1 MGKTDKIYLTPEQEK
16 WLVAHFKHTKNDEIK
31 ARLGISDSTLH
42 RMAREHGLKKSRQ
55 FMQKCQ
61 RATTEAAKASHLR
74 NGTYPPKG
82 YIIPKSA
89 ENRFKKGVSNR
100 DRLSPKRYREYM
112 EKRTA
117 TWKKTRDADRR
128 RFVFGLDQR
137 TNFRFV
143 QQPKAKVSYRYNM
156 KKKGYIT
163 DRERSI
169 IYYPSEDMRCPRA
182 EANAIKHNIRIL
194 PLPENQR

>member
-1 MGKTDKIYLTPEQEK
+1 MGKTSKIVLPPAQEK
-16 WLVAHFKHTKNDEIK
+16 WLINHFKHTKNEEIK

-42 RMAREHGLKKSRQ
+42 RMARELGLKKTRQ

-61 RATTEAAKASHLR
+61 RETTEAARASHIR
-74 NGTYPPKG
+74 NGTFPPKG
-82 YIIPKSA
+82 FIIPGSA
-89 ENRFKKGVSNR
+89 EHRFQKGVSNR
-100 DRLSPKRYREYM
+100 QRLSPKRYKEYL

-117 TWKKTRDADRR
+117 SWKKTRDADRR
-128 RFVFGLDQR
+128 RFVFGFDQR

-143 QQPKAKVSYRYNM
+143 QQPKSKVSYRYNM

-169 IYYPSEDMRCPRA
+169 FYYPSESMRCPRA
-182 EANAIKHNIRIL
+182 EANAPKHNIRIL
-194 PLPENQR
+194 PLPENER